1 MSWMKDQAQKAK
13 NIQVTPADQLKAAD
27 TKSAPARTAP
37 GHLMQLQA
45 TADKQRKEIEQ
56 LRAELEKGSRAKRP
70 VSRMHEVPGRRRKLT
85 PDQYAEL
92 KANLAKYPLANPVVL
107 EERPDGDW
115 NINAGNNRVAI
126 YQELGIVEI
135 DSIVSDIEPEAAE
148 RLAFFANLFSP
159 SLSDF
164 EKYWHFQRLHEE
176 ADALS
181 QTELAEAVGL
191 TQAHVSKIYAFD
203 GLPAEAKSALAERPE
218 RLGAEAA
225 LHLARATTEGRGD
238 AVTEAVKRLV
248 ADDKYTQK
256 EAVRATQLPKQV
268 AGQTPERLVVK
279 IGKKSFCEI
288 TARSGVIGVKL
299 KSKTASADEWAKEIQ
314 GFIET
319 RLREQA
325 TSEDEQ

>member
-13 NIQVTPADQLKAAD
+13 NIQVTAADQLKAAD
-27 TKSAPARTAP
+27 TKATPARTAP

-45 TADKQRKEIEQ
+45 TADRQKKEIEQ
-56 LRAELEKGSRAKRP
+56 LRAELERGSRATRP
-70 VSRMHEVPGRRRKLT
+70 IARMHEVPGRRRKLT
-85 PDQYAEL
+85 PEQYAEL
-92 KANLAKYPLANPVVL
+92 SANLAKYPLANPVVL
-107 EERPDGDW
+107 EVRPDGDW
-115 NINAGNNRVAI
+115 DINAGNNRVAI
-126 YQELGIVEI
+126 YRDLGIAEI
-135 DSIVSDIEPEAAE
+135 DSIVSDIAPEAAE

-203 GLPAEAKSALAERPE
+203 GLPAEAKAELAERPE

-225 LHLARATTEGRGD
+225 LHLARAAAEGRGD
-238 AVTEAVKRLV
+238 AVIEAVKRLV
-248 ADDKYTQK
+248 TDERYTQK
-256 EAVRATQLPKQV
+256 EAVRSVQPQKQS
-268 AGQTPERLVVK
+268 ANTSIEKLVVK

-288 TARSGVIGVKL
+288 TTRNDVIGVKL
-299 KSKTASADEWAKEIQ
+299 KSKDANADQWAKEIQ
-314 GFIET
+314 SFIEAK
-319 RLREQA
+319 LRDQA
-325 TSEDEQ
+325 SSDEE